1 MKTEFTTRHFDISD
15 SLKERTE
22 SRLVKLQRYFDRILD
37 ARVVVSF
44 ERNRYTAEASLT
56 ANGTPLTSHAVA
68 DTDKA
73 ALEQVLDKLEAQVRK
88 HKDRLT
94 RQRRKSA
101 SGGADAQEPRTEE
114 PAEEEAPAFDDSD
127 LENVVGEE
135 VGDFKAAMTVADA
148 VVEIR
153 HGRREA
159 LAFRNESTGRIAILF
174 KRRDGRLGL
183 VDVRLD

>member
-1 MKTEFTTRHFDISD
+1 MKTEFTTRHFEISD

-44 ERNRYTAEASLT
+44 ERNRYAAEASLT
-56 ANGTPLTSHAVA
+56 ANGTPLTSHSVA

-73 ALEQVLDKLEAQVRK
+73 ALEQVLDKLEAQVRR

-94 RQRRKSA
+94 EKRRNA
-101 SGGADAQEPRTEE
+101 GPMVGE
-114 PAEEEAPAFDDSD
+114 PAESETEEGIEEEAAAFEE

-135 VGDFKAAMTVADA
+135 AGDWKTAMTVPEA
-148 VVEIR
+148 VAELR
-153 HGRREA
+153 NARREA
-159 LAFRNESTGRIAILF
+159 LAFKNVSTGRPAVLF
-174 KRRDGRLGL
+174 KRRDGRMGL
-183 VDVRLD
+183 VDIRLD